1 MAVRYGSK
9 GMRVRGILK
18 MSLLAGLA
26 AVVAMPAGATAAPRS
41 TYRIV
46 ANHFHNPRGLSLSP
60 DGRYLYIAAAGTGG
74 SRCISVAGKGQ
85 TCTGTTGSVMRF
97 DLATHARQK
106 LADRLPS
113 FAKSDGTFAT
123 GADGVSA
130 APDGSVFGVETSAP
144 SFVTQ
149 LLPATSRKLV
159 GRLLQLRG
167 TAAKA
172 TGNVASFETKHDPD
186 GQGLA
191 SGPYA
196 LAAASAATQYV
207 ADAGGNDVLQVGGT
221 KVSLL
226 DVLPNLGASRAT
238 PTAIAIG
245 PDGLPYVG
253 ESVGGVNGAGQV
265 VQVLPGGVER
275 VYATGFDRISGLDF
289 GPGGALY
296 VTELS
301 TTTLDPGSH
310 GDVVEL
316 MPLAISRCLVPISDQ
331 LSFPA
336 GGVVSSDG
344 QTLYVANNSVLP
356 GTTPKGGAFGGANGQ
371 VVSVPAAPLCHA

>member
-1 MAVRYGSK
+1 M
-9 GMRVRGILK
+9 RGILK
-18 MSLLAGLA
+18 LSLLAALVGA
-26 AVVAMPAGATAAPRS
+26 VAMPAGATAAPRS
-41 TYRIV
+41 TYRV
-46 ANHFHNPRGLSLSP
+46 AANHFNNPRGVSLSP

-74 SRCISVAGKGQ
+74 SKCIRVAGKGQ
-85 TCTGTTGSVMRF
+85 TCTGTTGSIMRF

-106 LADRLPS
+106 LAGRLPS

-130 APDGSVFGVETSAP
+130 APDGSVFGVETGAP

-149 LLPATSRKLV
+149 LLPASSRKLV
-159 GRLLQLRG
+159 GSVLQLRG

-172 TGNVASFETKHDPD
+172 AGNVAAFETKHDPD

-207 ADAGGNDVLQVGGT
+207 ADAGGNDVLQVGGA

-226 DVLPNLGASRAT
+226 DVLPNLGAARAT

-245 PDGLPYVG
+245 PDGLLYVG
-253 ESVGGVNGAGQV
+253 ESLGGVGGSGQV
-265 VQVLPGGVER
+265 VQILPGGIER
-275 VYATGFDRISGLDF
+275 VYATGFDRISGLAF
-289 GPGGALY
+289 GPAGVLY

-301 TTTLDPGSH
+301 TSTLDPGSH

-316 MPLAISRCLVPISDQ
+316 MPLALGRCVVPFSDQ

-336 GGVVSSDG
+336 GGAVSPDG
-344 QTLYVANNSVLP
+344 QTLYAANNSVLP
-356 GTTPKGGAFGGANGQ
+356 GIARAGGAFGGANGQ
-371 VVSVPAAPLCHA
+371 IVSVPAAPLCHA